1 MVNASMK
8 ILSFLVFIVLTAFS
22 FSQIAVPNST
32 AIIQN
37 FDGMNSGT
45 SLPSNWRMHAS
56 TSSPSWTGASNSI
69 TQQASSGSPT
79 AGGTYNW
86 GSTASERA
94 VGAMTS
100 GGFASPNNLLVFFS
114 NTHSTDNITQLTV
127 AYDAERYRINTAS
140 ASIEFY
146 YSLNG
151 TSWTSVS
158 AGDVAPSS
166 FPTATSSYTFATPLT
181 VSVGSFSITGLNIAP
196 SANFYLRWNINTTGS
211 NSQGIG
217 IDNFSLTAT
226 HTPIIPAPELNLQT
240 SATSRACGFTH
251 NFGSVLTS
259 SSGTIALTIQNT
271 GTADLTISSLALSGS
286 SDYTLNSPPATSFT
300 IAAGGSQ
307 VINIDFNP
315 TSGGTITGALT
326 IGNNDSDEG
335 SCVVNLTGVGVVP
348 APELNLQTSA
358 TNRACGFTHN
368 FGSVLTSS
376 SGTVAL
382 TIQNTGTAD
391 LTISS
396 FALSGSTD
404 YSLNTPPS
412 LPLTIA
418 AGGSQVINIDF
429 NPTSGGTIT
438 GALTIENNDS
448 DEGSC
453 VVNLTGVGVLPAPE
467 LNLQTSATNRACGFT
482 HNFGNVLTTNSGTIA
497 LTIQNTGTADL
508 TISSLA
514 LSGSTDY
521 TLNSPPATSFT
532 ITAGGSQVINI
543 DFNPTSGGTIT
554 GALTI
559 GNNDSDEGP
568 CVVNLTGVGVVPAPE
583 LNLQTASTNRACG
596 FTHNFGSVLTSSSGT
611 VALTIQNT
619 GTADLTISSLV
630 LSGSADYTL
639 NSPPATPLT
648 IVAGGSQVININFNP
663 TAGGTIA
670 GVLTIGSNDS
680 DEGTCLV
687 NLTGVGIAAVPC
699 SDLFF
704 SEYIEGSSNNKFLEI
719 YNPTNTSVN
728 LNNYRILIYGNGS
741 PTATTTI
748 NLAGTLAPGAVFIVA
763 NSGYST
769 TLYSGS
775 VNLSTGSLNFN
786 GNDAVELFKIS
797 TSSSSDI
804 IGRIGQ
810 DPGAAWTGGGLS
822 TENRTLIRNATV
834 TMGVLINPSSG
845 FPSLATEWTGLAQD
859 NVTNLGTHNASSC
872 ISNNL
877 TISALSSLNYSV
889 SCTTNDAGSIDYS
902 YSGTFNSGNT
912 LTLQLSDP
920 FGNFASPTTIFTTTT
935 TTTSGTINFTIPVG
949 TTAGTGYRIRLISSN
964 PSIITANN
972 GSNITIVNTDG
983 GCIDADLCAQII
995 QFQVDPQDG
1004 ANGTPTN
1011 TGEFVQV
1018 CNVCTESVDISCYLL
1033 CFTDNNAGD
1042 RRGECFRIP
1051 SGTILA
1057 PGECYLMGG
1066 NGTTTTTDP
1075 AADWDG
1081 ASVILDLNWHTCG
1094 TCVSPL
1100 NGSSGFIGVLNDGGE
1115 DITFFNETGN
1125 LLSAVTY
1132 GGSGGANYS
1141 ESFTIGASGS
1151 CPSTPI
1157 TIPSS
1162 ASHLNVGSTP
1172 SADAG
1177 QEFDEGW
1184 LFDCATQSW
1193 FFADADF
1200 SGGSG
1205 DTDLDLNPNLVYG
1218 CPLVTPLPVELYAF
1232 NGYRKDDFNEI
1243 YWITN
1248 TERNNSYF
1256 TLYRSFNG
1264 LDFDNIATI
1273 QGAGNSTQQIT
1284 YTYSD
1289 PAYNQGVYYKLEQ
1302 HDLDGNSKMYGTI
1315 YLPGKQGE
1323 FNIFPNPSSGSFT
1336 LNIAQEDLGGFVYV
1350 YDALGKL
1357 ILDQMLNE
1365 RLTLIE
1371 LAGVNPGVY
1380 VIQMGSK
1387 FEKII
1392 IR

>member
-8 ILSFLVFIVLTAFS
+8 ILSFLGLLWLSTNLFGQSIWTNPITGTNPSTANPYTTGQTVDPNITASGIGRGTGIAASNANDRYSASGWSTGAIDLNDYFEFTISPNAPCSINFS
-22 FSQIAVPNST
+22 SFTYTGQASGTGPTNFAFRSSIDGFNSNIGTPNSVGT
-32 AIIQN
+32 TIDLSSATYQN
-37 FDGMNSGT
+37 LTTSITFRIYGFSSGGGSGT
-45 SLPSNWRMHAS
+45 FSINSFTFNGSISCTSTPEIQLEYPSATNQNCGFAIDFGNPLIGTNTYEAFYIENTGNADLNIAS
-56 TSSPSWTGASNSI
+56 FTISNNSEFTI
-69 TQQASSGSPT
+69 IYGGLNLQPPFTLSSGSSMEVVILFNSAT
-79 AGGTYNW
+79 ATSYSETLTIASDDANE
-86 GSTASERA
+86 GSCLVNLNATA
-94 VGAMTS
+94 VNP
-100 GGFASPNNLLVFFS
+100 SPELQLQNPL
-114 NTHSTDNITQLTV
+114 TTDQNCG
-127 AYDAERYRINTAS
+127 
-140 ASIEFY
+140 
-146 YSLNG
+146 YSLNYGTQLVGSTINESFFITNEGTADLNVTDLQLSNNTDFSLILLPPYGSLPFVLSPGQSAEVGVGFTGLSAGNFNETLTIVNDDSNESSCIVNLVATAVAPTPNVSLQYPFG
-151 TSWTSVS
+151 TSQSCGYTYAFGNLVVGPTVYDEIRIFNNGTADLIISDFVLS
-158 AGDVAPSS
+158 NTIDFSTLFAGPNIPPPITVPPGS
-166 FPTATSSYTFATPLT
+166 FYDLIIGYTPT
-181 VSVGSFSITGLNIAP
+181 VGSATGTVTIESNDPDGDCI
-196 SANFYLRWNINTTGS
+196 INLTGS
-211 NSQGIG
+211 GY
-217 IDNFSLTAT
+217 
-226 HTPIIPAPELNLQT
+226 IPAPELNLQT
-240 SATSRACGFTH
+240 SSTNRACGYTH
-251 NFGSVLTS
+251 NFGS
-259 SSGTIALTIQNT
+259 
-271 GTADLTISSLALSGS
+271 IS
-286 SDYTLNSPPATSFT
+286 
-300 IAAGGSQ
+300 
-307 VINIDFNP
+307 
-315 TSGGTITGALT
+315 
-326 IGNNDSDEG
+326 
-335 SCVVNLTGVGVVP
+335 
-348 APELNLQTSA
+348 
-358 TNRACGFTHN
+358 
-368 FGSVLTSS
+368 TSS

-391 LTISS
+391 M
-396 FALSGSTD
+396 
-404 YSLNTPPS
+404 
-412 LPLTIA
+412 
-418 AGGSQVINIDF
+418 
-429 NPTSGGTIT
+429 
-438 GALTIENNDS
+438 
-448 DEGSC
+448 
-453 VVNLTGVGVLPAPE
+453 
-467 LNLQTSATNRACGFT
+467 
-482 HNFGNVLTTNSGTIA
+482 
-497 LTIQNTGTADL
+497 
-508 TISSLA
+508 
-514 LSGSTDY
+514 
-521 TLNSPPATSFT
+521 
-532 ITAGGSQVINI
+532 
-543 DFNPTSGGTIT
+543 
-554 GALTI
+554 
-559 GNNDSDEGP
+559 
-568 CVVNLTGVGVVPAPE
+568 
-583 LNLQTASTNRACG
+583 
-596 FTHNFGSVLTSSSGT
+596 
-611 VALTIQNT
+611 
-619 GTADLTISSLV
+619 TISSLV

-648 IVAGGSQVININFNP
+648 IVAGGSQIININFNP

-704 SEYIEGSSNNKFLEI
+704 SEYIEGSSNNKYLEI
-719 YNPTNTSVN
+719 YNPTNATIDLS
-728 LNNYRILIYGNGS
+728 NYTIRLYVNGS
-741 PTATTTI
+741 STVSFSLALSGLLLPGGTFVIANNLATIYSSPNLITTSNVMGFNGDDAIELFNTATSS
-748 NLAGTLAPGAVFIVA
+748 TL
-763 NSGYST
+763 
-769 TLYSGS
+769 
-775 VNLSTGSLNFN
+775 
-786 GNDAVELFKIS
+786 
-797 TSSSSDI
+797 DI
-804 IGRIGQ
+804 IGTIGQ
-810 DPGAAWTGGGLS
+810 DPGAAWISGALT
-822 TENRTLIRNATV
+822 TADRTLIRNATV
-834 TMGVLINPSSG
+834 TMGVLINPSAG
-845 FPSLATEWTGLAQD
+845 FPTLSTEWTVLAID
-859 NVTNLGTHNASSC
+859 NVSNLGIHNASSC

-1066 NGTTTTTDP
+1066 NGTTTATDP

-1248 TERNNSYF
+1248 TERNNSHF
-1256 TLYRSFNG
+1256 TLYRSLNG
-1264 LDFDNIATI
+1264 LDFDHIATI
-1273 QGAGNSTQQIT
+1273 QGAGNSTQRIT

-1323 FNIFPNPSSGSFT
+1323 FNIFPNPSSGRFT
-1336 LNIAQEDLGGFVYV
+1336 LNIAQEDLGEFVYI

-1371 LAGVNPGVY
+1371 LAGVNPGIY